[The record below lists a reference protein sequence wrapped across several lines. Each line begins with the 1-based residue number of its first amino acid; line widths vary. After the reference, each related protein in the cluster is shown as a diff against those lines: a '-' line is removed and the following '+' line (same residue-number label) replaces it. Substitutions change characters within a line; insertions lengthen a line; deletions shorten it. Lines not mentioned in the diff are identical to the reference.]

1 MARRRRTDFRVRT
14 RQLTRSVS
22 QEERGQSLVGAH
34 SIKTSSTG
42 RRFAAVGMLAAGAVV
57 AGSGA
62 ATAAP
67 VTVDVPVELRLPGV
81 PSQVTVDVPEGIEL
95 PAGLVQ
101 AAQAA
106 PVQFAAP
113 APEVSAGQKIV
124 DAATTRVGSPYVWG
138 ATGPSSFDCSGLT
151 SWAYQQVGISI
162 PRTSQAQVGGGAA
175 VAKSDLQPGDIVAF
189 YSGASH
195 VGIYAGNGQ
204 VVHAPSSGTSVS
216 YAPVDSMPFYGATR
230 YY

>member
-1 MARRRRTDFRVRT
+1 M
-14 RQLTRSVS
+14 
-22 QEERGQSLVGAH
+22 GAH

-42 RRFAAVGMLAAGAVV
+42 RRVAAAGLLAAGAAV
-57 AGSGA
+57 AGSGTA
-62 ATAAP
+62 SAAP

-81 PSQVTVDVPEGIEL
+81 PAQVNIDVPEGIAL
-95 PAGLVQ
+95 PAGLQQ

-106 PVQFAAP
+106 PAAPVEFATP
-113 APEVSAGQKIV
+113 APEVSAGQRIL
-124 DAATTRVGSPYVWG
+124 DAATTRVGSPYAWG

-151 SWAYQQVGISI
+151 SWAYKEAGISI
-162 PRTSQAQVGGGAA
+162 PRTSQAQIGGGTQ

-189 YSGASH
+189 YSGATH

-204 VVHAPSSGTSVS
+204 VVHAPYSGTSVS
-216 YAPVDSMPFYGATR
+216 YAPLDSMPFYGATR

>member
-1 MARRRRTDFRVRT
+1 M
-14 RQLTRSVS
+14 
-22 QEERGQSLVGAH
+22 GAH

-42 RRFAAVGMLAAGAVV
+42 RRVAAASMIAAGATV

-67 VTVDVPVELRLPGV
+67 VTFDVPVELRLPGV
-81 PSQVTVDVPEGIEL
+81 PEQVTVDVPEGIEL
-95 PAGLVQ
+95 PPGL
-101 AAQAA
+101 AQAA
-106 PVQFAAP
+106 AAPVEEFAAPAP
-113 APEVSAGQKIV
+113 APEVSAGQKIL
-124 DAATTRVGSPYVWG
+124 DAAQTRVGSPYAWG
-138 ATGPSSFDCSGLT
+138 ATGPNSFDCSGLT
-151 SWAYQQVGISI
+151 SWAYQQAGISI
-162 PRTSQAQVGGGAA
+162 PRTSQAQIGGGAQ

-204 VVHAPSSGTSVS
+204 VVHAPYSGTSVS

>member
-1 MARRRRTDFRVRT
+1 M
-14 RQLTRSVS
+14 
-22 QEERGQSLVGAH
+22 GAH
-34 SIKTSSTG
+34 SIKTNSTG
-42 RRFAAVGMLAAGAVV
+42 RRFAAVSMLAAGAAV

-81 PSQVTVDVPEGIEL
+81 PAQVTVDLPEGIEL
-95 PAGLVQ
+95 PAGI
-101 AAQAA
+101 AQAA
-106 PVQFAAP
+106 PAAQPAPVEFA

-138 ATGPSSFDCSGLT
+138 ATGPNSFDCSGLT
-151 SWAYQQVGISI
+151 SWAYQQAGISI
-162 PRTSQAQVGGGAA
+162 PRTSQAQIGGGTQ

-189 YSGASH
+189 YSGATH

-204 VVHAPSSGTSVS
+204 VVHAPYSGTSVS
-216 YAPVDSMPFYGATR
+216 YAPLDSMPFYGATR

>member
-1 MARRRRTDFRVRT
+1 M
-14 RQLTRSVS
+14 
-22 QEERGQSLVGAH
+22 GAH

-42 RRFAAVGMLAAGAVV
+42 RRVAAAGLLAAGAAV
-57 AGSGA
+57 AGSGTA
-62 ATAAP
+62 SAAP

-81 PSQVTVDVPEGIEL
+81 PAQVTIDVPEGIAL
-95 PAGLVQ
+95 PAGLQ
-101 AAQAA
+101 AQVEAQAA
-106 PVQFAAP
+106 PVEFAAP
-113 APEVSAGQKIV
+113 APQISTGQRIL
-124 DAATTRVGSPYVWG
+124 DAATTRVGSPYAWG

-151 SWAYQQVGISI
+151 SWAYKEAGISI
-162 PRTSQAQVGGGAA
+162 PRTSQAQIGGGTQ

-204 VVHAPSSGTSVS
+204 VVHAPYSGTTVS
-216 YAPVDSMPFYGATR
+216 YAPLDSMPFYGATR

>member
-1 MARRRRTDFRVRT
+1 M
-14 RQLTRSVS
+14 
-22 QEERGQSLVGAH
+22 GAH
-34 SIKTSSTG
+34 SIKTNSTG
-42 RRFAAVGMLAAGAVV
+42 RRVAAASMIAAGAAV

-81 PSQVTVDVPEGIEL
+81 PEQVTVDVPEGIEL
-95 PAGLVQ
+95 PPGLIAE
-101 AAQAA
+101 AAAA
-106 PVQFAAP
+106 PVEEFAAP
-113 APEVSAGQKIV
+113 APEVSTGQKIV
-124 DAATTRVGSPYVWG
+124 DAANAKVGSPYAWG

-151 SWAYQQVGISI
+151 SWAYQQAGISI
-162 PRTSQAQVGGGAA
+162 PRTSQAQIGGGTQ

-204 VVHAPSSGTSVS
+204 VVHAPYSGTSVS

>member
-1 MARRRRTDFRVRT
+1 M
-14 RQLTRSVS
+14 
-22 QEERGQSLVGAH
+22 GAH
-34 SIKTSSTG
+34 SIKTSSSG
-42 RRFAAVGMLAAGAVV
+42 RRFAAAGMLAAGATV

-81 PSQVTVDVPEGIEL
+81 PAQVTVDVPEGVQL
-95 PAGLVQ
+95 PAGLTQ

-106 PVQFAAP
+106 EPAPVEFAAP
-113 APEVSAGQKIV
+113 APEVSTGQEIV
-124 DAATTRVGSPYVWG
+124 DAASTRVGSPYAWG
-138 ATGPSSFDCSGLT
+138 ATGPNSFDCSGLT
-151 SWAYQQVGISI
+151 SWAYQQAGISI
-162 PRTSQAQVGGGAA
+162 PRTSQAQVGGGTQ

-204 VVHAPSSGTSVS
+204 VVHSPSSGSSVS

>member
-1 MARRRRTDFRVRT
+1 
-14 RQLTRSVS
+14 
-22 QEERGQSLVGAH
+22 
-34 SIKTSSTG
+34 
-42 RRFAAVGMLAAGAVV
+42 MLAAGAVA

-67 VTVDVPVELRLPGV
+67 MTVDVPVELRLPGV
-81 PSQVTVDVPEGIEL
+81 PEQVTVDVPEGIEV
-95 PAGLVQ
+95 PAGL
-101 AAQAA
+101 AQAA
-106 PVQFAAP
+106 PVEFAAP

-124 DAATTRVGSPYVWG
+124 DAATSRVGSPYAWG

-151 SWAYQQVGISI
+151 SWAYQENGISI
-162 PRTSQAQVGGGAA
+162 PRTSQAQVGGGTQ

-189 YSGASH
+189 YGGASH

-204 VVHAPSSGTSVS
+204 VVHAPSSGTTVT

>member
-1 MARRRRTDFRVRT
+1 M
-14 RQLTRSVS
+14 
-22 QEERGQSLVGAH
+22 GAH

-42 RRFAAVGMLAAGAVV
+42 RRVAAAGLLAAGAAV
-57 AGSGA
+57 AGGGT

-81 PSQVTVDVPEGIEL
+81 PAQVTVDLPEGIAL
-95 PAGLVQ
+95 PAGLAPV
-101 AAQAA
+101 AQAA
-106 PVQFAAP
+106 PVEFAAP
-113 APEVSAGQKIV
+113 APQISTGQRIV
-124 DAATTRVGSPYVWG
+124 DAAGTRVGSAYVWG
-138 ATGPSSFDCSGLT
+138 ATGPNSFDCSGLT
-151 SWAYQQVGISI
+151 SWAYKEAGISI
-162 PRTSQAQVGGGAA
+162 PRTSQAQIGGGTQ

-204 VVHAPSSGTSVS
+204 VVHAPYSGTSVT
-216 YAPVDSMPFYGATR
+216 YAPLDSMPFYGATR

>member
-1 MARRRRTDFRVRT
+1 M
-14 RQLTRSVS
+14 
-22 QEERGQSLVGAH
+22 GAH

-42 RRFAAVGMLAAGAVV
+42 RRVAAAGLLAAGAAV
-57 AGSGA
+57 AGSGTA
-62 ATAAP
+62 SAAP

-81 PSQVTVDVPEGIEL
+81 PAQVTIDVPEGIAL
-95 PAGLVQ
+95 PAGLQQ

-106 PVQFAAP
+106 PAAPVEFATP
-113 APEVSAGQKIV
+113 APEVSTGQRIL
-124 DAATTRVGSPYVWG
+124 DAATTRVGSPYAWG

-151 SWAYQQVGISI
+151 SWAYKEAGISI
-162 PRTSQAQVGGGAA
+162 PRTSQAQIGGGTQ

-204 VVHAPSSGTSVS
+204 VVHAPYSGTSVS
-216 YAPVDSMPFYGATR
+216 YAPLDSMPFYGATR

>member
-1 MARRRRTDFRVRT
+1 M
-14 RQLTRSVS
+14 
-22 QEERGQSLVGAH
+22 GAH

-42 RRFAAVGMLAAGAVV
+42 RRVAAASMLAAGAAV
-57 AGSGA
+57 ATSGT

-81 PSQVTVDVPEGIEL
+81 PEQVTVDVPEGVEL
-95 PAGLVQ
+95 PHGLAQ
-101 AAQAA
+101 AAQPAPAA
-106 PVQFAAP
+106 PVEFAAP
-113 APEVSAGQKIV
+113 APEVSAGQQIV
-124 DAATTRVGSPYVWG
+124 DAAESRVGSPYAWG

-151 SWAYQQVGISI
+151 SWAYQDAGISI
-162 PRTSQAQVGGGAA
+162 PRTSQAQVGGGTQ

-189 YSGASH
+189 YGGATH

-204 VVHAPSSGTSVS
+204 VIHAPSSGSSVS

>member
-1 MARRRRTDFRVRT
+1 
-14 RQLTRSVS
+14 
-22 QEERGQSLVGAH
+22 
-34 SIKTSSTG
+34 
-42 RRFAAVGMLAAGAVV
+42 MLAAGAVA

-67 VTVDVPVELRLPGV
+67 MTVDVPVELHLPGV
-81 PSQVTVDVPEGIEL
+81 PEQVTVDVPEGIEV
-95 PAGLVQ
+95 PAGL
-101 AAQAA
+101 AQAA
-106 PVQFAAP
+106 APVEFAAP

-124 DAATTRVGSPYVWG
+124 DAATSRVGSPYAWG
-138 ATGPSSFDCSGLT
+138 ATGPNSFDCSGLT
-151 SWAYQQVGISI
+151 SWAYQENGISI
-162 PRTSQAQVGGGAA
+162 PRTSQAQVGGGTQ

-189 YSGASH
+189 YGGASH

-204 VVHAPSSGTSVS
+204 VVHAPSSGTTVT